1 MMVQA
6 EAVVVKLEHRMDL
19 TSNFKIDVTS
29 NMLGHF
35 GKDFIILML
44 SHLYGNIM
52 GYVCITC

>member
-1 MMVQA
+1 
-6 EAVVVKLEHRMDL
+6 MDL

-29 NMLGHF
+29 NKLGHF